1 MFCVPNKFNL
11 SPLFYLIVFL
21 VILSSLI
28 PYLISYQLPMGFSLS
43 FFLMQSCCYDE
54 YEKVMRV
61 LMIFIPERLPEQHSF
76 DKFIFSSATFD
87 LFIYSIFT
95 LN

>member
-1 MFCVPNKFNL
+1 
-11 SPLFYLIVFL
+11 
-21 VILSSLI
+21 
-28 PYLISYQLPMGFSLS
+28 
-43 FFLMQSCCYDE
+43 MQSCCYDE

-95 LN
+95 LNWVFSSFFYPLSSLLDFWTCACGMLLLNSLS

>member
-11 SPLFYLIVFL
+11 SLLIYLIVFL
-21 VILSSLI
+21 VILSSLFLH
-28 PYLISYQLPMGFSLS
+28 LIRYQLPMGFSFY

-61 LMIFIPERLPEQHSF
+61 LMKFIPERLSEQHSF

-87 LFIYSIFT
+87 LFIFSIFT